1 MSTPPASA
9 DPWLRGPVEGI
20 PALLQPVAH
29 ALIAAGEDIE
39 RAVAGIAPEQLWAR
53 PVDVASVG
61 FHIAHLAGSTDRL
74 LTYARGEALSE
85 SQRASLT
92 RERGVGEARPPL
104 EDLLIALRETIRR
117 GLDQLAAT
125 DVATLAD
132 SRAVGRAATSTVL
145 GLLFHAADHAARHAG
160 QVVTTAKVVRG
171 TLSS

>member
-1 MSTPPASA
+1 MSTPPALP
-9 DPWLRGPVEGI
+9 DPWLRGPVEAI

-39 RAVAGIAPEQLWAR
+39 RAVAGLAAEDLWAR
-53 PVDVASVG
+53 PGDVASVG

-85 SQRASLT
+85 SQRASLI
-92 RERGVGEARPPL
+92 RERGVGEARPAL
-104 EDLLIALRETIRR
+104 DDLLTALRDTIRR
-117 GLDQLAAT
+117 GLEQLAGT
-125 DVATLAD
+125 DIATLTEP
-132 SRAVGRAATSTVL
+132 RPVGRAASSTVL

-171 TLSS
+171 GGR